1 MGWIIAGVIGIA
13 LVGFW
18 PVYDRAKNRNSKN
31 ASHAETQQMS
41 AAALQDE
48 KPWICPVCGES
59 HNILGRRSSCPFEKS
74 EYHTVPKGDMLDS
87 MFTNTGGHYEFR
99 FFVWQYKDMIYLTY
113 KPDDLA
119 VLNDK
124 YGNTLVSA
132 YYSAGFCSRGDWDPD
147 SIDMRYEM
155 SWEVVQLRERG
166 MGSVYE
172 TDDCYIVG
180 LSRILDMAV
189 TEKARFAKTGYVIW
203 RGKDEIYVTGIR
215 TGASADVFNYD
226 KISRSNTIHK
236 FYKTYTRRLCGTL
249 DELSELPQE
258 EIDEQAYGAYM
269 DGAK

>member
-1 MGWIIAGVIGIA
+1 
-13 LVGFW
+13 
-18 PVYDRAKNRNSKN
+18 
-31 ASHAETQQMS
+31 MS
-41 AAALQDE
+41 
-48 KPWICPVCGES
+48 
-59 HNILGRRSSCPFEKS
+59 R
-74 EYHTVPKGDMLDS
+74 
-87 MFTNTGGHYEFR
+87 
-99 FFVWQYKDMIYLTY
+99 
-113 KPDDLA
+113 
-119 VLNDK
+119 
-124 YGNTLVSA
+124 
-132 YYSAGFCSRGDWDPD
+132 
-147 SIDMRYEM
+147 
-155 SWEVVQLRERG
+155 EVVQLRERG

-189 TEKARFAKTGYVIW
+189 TQKARFAKTGYVIW

-226 KISRSNTIHK
+226 KISRSSTIHK

>member
-99 FFVWQYKDMIYLTY
+99 FFVWQSNDMIYLTY
-113 KPDDLA
+113 KPDHLA
-119 VLNDK
+119 VLI
-124 YGNTLVSA
+124 Y
-132 YYSAGFCSRGDWDPD
+132 CR
-147 SIDMRYEM
+147 
-155 SWEVVQLRERG
+155 
-166 MGSVYE
+166 
-172 TDDCYIVG
+172 
-180 LSRILDMAV
+180 AV
-189 TEKARFAKTGYVIW
+189 THSGYGCNRESKIC
-203 RGKDEIYVTGIR
+203 KD
-215 TGASADVFNYD
+215 
-226 KISRSNTIHK
+226 
-236 FYKTYTRRLCGTL
+236 RLC
-249 DELSELPQE
+249 
-258 EIDEQAYGAYM
+258 YM
-269 DGAK
+269 AGQR